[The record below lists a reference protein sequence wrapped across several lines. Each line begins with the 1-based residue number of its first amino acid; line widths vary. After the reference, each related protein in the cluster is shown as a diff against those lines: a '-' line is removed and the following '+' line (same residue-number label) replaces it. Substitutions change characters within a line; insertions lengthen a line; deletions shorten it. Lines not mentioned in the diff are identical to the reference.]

1 MNELVTK
8 ICKKC
13 GQAKPIEEFSK
24 DARSRDGHSMYCKDC
39 TRDISRKSYEK
50 MKMRREAAA
59 TANTLAAFTPRDL
72 LAELKRRGYK
82 WEKMYCLQEVKF
94 ENI

>member
-1 MNELVTK
+1 MSELVTK

-13 GQAKPIEEFSK
+13 GQAKPIEEFGK
-24 DARSRDGHSMYCKDC
+24 DARSRDGHKIYCRNC
-39 TRDISRKSYEK
+39 RRDMANDRYEK
-50 MKMRREAAA
+50 NKLKREAIS
-59 TANTLAAFTPRDL
+59 TANALAAFTPRDL